1 MSAQHRPLPPL
12 APHRLGHAFVT
23 MEAALAAAEGFDN
36 FERMALRHALELL
49 QMQDVPAAVAVL
61 ADAIRHAYRPN
72 MVEDR
77 IVEITACCCAFA
89 LLTVGD
95 DDEAEAQGGAA

>member
-1 MSAQHRPLPPL
+1 MSAQHRPLLPL
-12 APHRLGHAFVT
+12 APHRLGHAF
-23 MEAALAAAEGFDN
+23 MMIEAALAAAEGFDN
-36 FERMALRHALELL
+36 FERMALRHALDLL

-61 ADAIRHAYRPN
+61 ADAIRHAYRPD

-77 IVEITACCCAFA
+77 MVEITACCCAFA

-95 DDEAEAQGGAA
+95 DEAQAQGGAA